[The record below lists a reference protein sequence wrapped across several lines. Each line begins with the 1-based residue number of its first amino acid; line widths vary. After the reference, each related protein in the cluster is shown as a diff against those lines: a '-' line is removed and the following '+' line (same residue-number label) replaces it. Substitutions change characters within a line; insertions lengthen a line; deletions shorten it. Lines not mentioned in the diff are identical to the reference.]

1 MSKTVLGILLLALIL
16 VAIGTVYYYTVQ
28 QGQQAQTTT
37 TTTTTTQTT
46 TPQTTTQTTETQTTT
61 TTTQITGEIDF
72 YTSIPKDMATQL
84 VQMFR
89 EKYPGIKVNL
99 YRSGTS
105 KVLAKLQAEIE
116 SGNIIA
122 DVIWVADPSGI
133 ISLKEQGLLLKFTP
147 SCIDKLK
154 FKDPDGYWYAGR
166 IIIPVIAW
174 NTNIIKDNPPK
185 SWTDLASQ
193 DYKKTL
199 PSPWNT
205 ANGWAAIPN
214 PLYSGAAVATVY
226 ALVEKYGW
234 DYYKN
239 LETNGVIVV
248 KSNSVVLNGIIN
260 GEHPVGVTLDYMVRG
275 KMNAGEPVNYVFP
288 EDGVVAI
295 PSPIAIMKSTSY
307 PEAARLFVEFLLS
320 EEVQKWLAEHG
331 VIPGRSDVA
340 PPENVPSLD
349 QLNIIDVNWDELAR
363 KAEEIRS
370 TFENIMLK

>member
-1 MSKTVLGILLLALIL
+1 MSKTALGILLVVLII
-16 VAIGTVYYYTVQ
+16 VAIGVVYYYTSQ
-28 QGQQAQTTT
+28 QGQPQTTTPTSTTTTTATQTTTATTTTTQAQTTT
-37 TTTTTTQTT
+37 K
-46 TPQTTTQTTETQTTT
+46 
-61 TTTQITGEIDF
+61 QITGEIDF
-72 YTSIPKDMATQL
+72 YTSIPKDMAAEL
-84 VQMFR
+84 VKMFE

-116 SGNIIA
+116 SGKIIA

-133 ISLKEQGLLLKFTP
+133 ISLKEQGLLMKFTP
-147 SCIDKLK
+147 SCADKIK

-185 SWTDLASQ
+185 KWTDLASP

-214 PLYSGAAVATVY
+214 PLYSGAAVANVY

-239 LETNGVIVV
+239 LRSNGVIVV

-260 GEHPVGVTLDYMVRG
+260 GEYPVGVTLDYMVRA
-275 KMNAGEPVNYVFP
+275 KMKAGEPVNYVFP

-295 PSPIAIMKSTSY
+295 PSPIAIMKDTPY
-307 PEAARLFVEFLLS
+307 PDAAKLFVEFLLS

-331 VIPGRSDVA
+331 VIPGRSDVT
-340 PPENVPSLD
+340 PPESVPSLD
-349 QLNIIDVNWDELAR
+349 QLNIISINWDEVAK
-363 KAEEIRS
+363 KAEKIRS
-370 TFENIMLK
+370 TFEDIMLK